1 MKTASF
7 CIKNGKDFHLSDIKC
22 SDTSH
27 YTYSDKPDVED
38 EMRRSIIEI
47 EALQD
52 KLYAQNTH
60 AVLLIIQ
67 AMDAAGKDGTIK
79 HVTSGLNPQG
89 CQVTCFKA
97 PSSAELDHDYMWRI
111 SKEVPLRGNI
121 GIFNRSHYEEVLV
134 AKVHNLPQKQPLPK
148 ECVGSDIWE
157 NRYRHINNYERYLF
171 ENGIIPV
178 KVFLHVSKDE
188 QKQRILDRIDDPS
201 KNWKFSASDLEER
214 KLWPEYQKAF
224 EEMIRNT
231 ATEHAPWYVVPADNK
246 WFARALVTQ
255 ILLDTLR
262 RINPEYP
269 DLPDDQKILLSHYR
283 DILENEKQGKK
294 K

>member
-7 CIKNGKDFHLSDIKC
+7 CIENGKDFHLSDIKC